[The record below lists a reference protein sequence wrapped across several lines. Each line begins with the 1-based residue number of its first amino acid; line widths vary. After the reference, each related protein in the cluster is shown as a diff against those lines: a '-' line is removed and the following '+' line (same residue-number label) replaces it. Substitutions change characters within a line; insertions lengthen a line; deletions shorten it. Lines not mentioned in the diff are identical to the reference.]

1 MMERYLNLTG
11 RVAEPLAQ
19 WWSALR
25 PSCDG
30 SPVPCRGGYQVEE
43 ASSWSQLLDAQ
54 LVCGELAG
62 VFLGEYGPADEEA
75 EIVRRFRERDGAA
88 GVPLILVGGMN
99 ALLRTSKFR
108 SAGVD
113 LVVPADTSPEL
124 LMEKVAPLFHYGA
137 LYRSLRDSNRSLREQ
152 AMLDDLTGLPNRRRF
167 SLDAARNVEMA
178 RRIGRPLSCIITDI
192 DDFKKVNEQFG
203 QEAGDSVIRQLGAM
217 LNRARRA
224 YDSVARLGGDEF
236 AWLLVDADPWQA
248 VHAAESVQ
256 YAVRENL
263 FDLPAGPVRLTATFG
278 VSTVL
283 PGVDLTVEHLVCNA
297 DRALYSGKESG
308 KNVVR
313 FYPVKKANF
322 CCDRYL
328 PILPF
333 LPEGRPGH
341 TGGRRIRE
349 LVRDMF
355 ETILPPASDWPRRRW
370 EWGNGSSST
379 SPVSREHRSLAL
391 VNPEIVDRKSPAEG
405 RKAPEHPRRRGGCPA
420 R

>member
-1 MMERYLNLTG
+1 MMETLVPQPDRQGLLSPLG
-11 RVAEPLAQ
+11 SIMVVRPLWPVLRRIAPFLAAE
-19 WWSALR
+19 
-25 PSCDG
+25 
-30 SPVPCRGGYQVEE
+30 GYRVEE
-43 ASSWSQLLDAQ
+43 VSSWSQLLDAQ

-62 VFLGEYGPADEEA
+62 VFLGEHGPADAEA

-137 LYRSLRDSNRSLREQ
+137 LYRSLRGSNRALREQ

-192 DDFKKVNEQFG
+192 DDFKKINDQFG
-203 QEAGDSVIRQLGAM
+203 QEAGDSMIRQFGAM

-236 AWLLVDADPWQA
+236 AWLLVDADPGQA
-248 VHAAESVQ
+248 VHAAERVQ
-256 YAVRENL
+256 YAVRESL

-278 VSTVL
+278 VSTVS
-283 PGVDLTVEHLVCNA
+283 PGVDFTVEQLVGNA
-297 DRALYSGKESG
+297 DRALYWGKESG

-313 FYPVKKANF
+313 FYPVKKANSLVATNT
-322 CCDRYL
+322 YL
-328 PILPF
+328 
-333 LPEGRPGH
+333 
-341 TGGRRIRE
+341 
-349 LVRDMF
+349 
-355 ETILPPASDWPRRRW
+355 S
-370 EWGNGSSST
+370 
-379 SPVSREHRSLAL
+379 
-391 VNPEIVDRKSPAEG
+391 
-405 RKAPEHPRRRGGCPA
+405 
-420 R
+420 